1 MENENNN
8 ASIEEQLEVIDIL
21 MKYNRLDMAL
31 EALFSLKEQ
40 DDSIEVAYFKISEI
54 YEEKG
59 LFENAIEEMRKLE
72 IKDNTSGS
80 VKFKLATLY
89 QQIGR
94 LDKTFHYLSQAIN
107 NGYDSEKVFFY
118 KGLVYEDKN
127 DFDEAIYL
135 YRQALM
141 KNKSYMA
148 PKYRLYK
155 IYLGL
160 NRLIEAESI
169 LNQMIINNSDDYDG
183 YSLKILFKLK
193 LNKFSDTLE
202 VLKLAQERFGESE
215 NVKLD
220 FIRYYITLKEYDKA
234 LEIINEIDEKNDYYT
249 EFMTAKAKILTI
261 KGEYTK
267 AIEVLTNKDVYDEE
281 NQELIYVL
289 TLLRY
294 KNNEFIELINT
305 LEGIENID
313 VSDDL
318 GIIIEILKAYSYLN
332 INEKNK
338 AESTFRNL
346 EKLLKIQSSSNPY
359 DTNLILYRMIV
370 LIELDEFNKVEVL
383 KDGLIKLDKEKFEN
397 VITDI
402 ENLKTLRMIRD
413 TEKFDIKVQKEIIT
427 SILQ

>member
-1 MENENNN
+1 MGNENNKS
-8 ASIEEQLEVIDIL
+8 SIEEQLEVIDIL

-31 EALFSLKEQ
+31 EALFSLREQ
-40 DDSIEVAYFKISEI
+40 DDSIEAAYFKISEI
-54 YEEKG
+54 YEKKG

-72 IKDNTSGS
+72 IKDSTSGR

-94 LDKTFHYLSQAIN
+94 LDKTFNYLSQAIN

-193 LNKFSDTLE
+193 LNKFSDALE

-267 AIEVLTNKDVYDEE
+267 AIEVLTDKDVYDEE

-294 KNNEFIELINT
+294 KNNEFTELINT

-313 VSDDL
+313 VSDDF
-318 GIIIEILKAYSYLN
+318 GILIEILKAYSYLS

-338 AESTFRNL
+338 AEATFRNL

-397 VITDI
+397 VITQI
-402 ENLKTLRMIRD
+402 QNLKTLRMIRD

>member
-8 ASIEEQLEVIDIL
+8 ASVEEQLEVIDIL

-40 DDSIEVAYFKISEI
+40 DDSIEAAYFKISEI
-54 YEEKG
+54 YEKKG

-94 LDKTFHYLSQAIN
+94 LDKTFNYLSQAIN

-318 GIIIEILKAYSYLN
+318 GIIVEILKAYSYLN

-338 AESTFRNL
+338 AEATFRNL

-397 VITDI
+397 VITEI

>member
-54 YEEKG
+54 YEKKG

-135 YRQALM
+135 YIQALM

-234 LEIINEIDEKNDYYT
+234 LEIINEINEKNDYYT

-267 AIEVLTNKDVYDEE
+267 AIEVLTNKDVYIEE

-318 GIIIEILKAYSYLN
+318 GILVEILKAYSYLN

-338 AESTFRNL
+338 AEATFRNL

>member
-413 TEKFDIKVQKEIIT
+413 TEKCDIKVQKEIIT

>member
-1 MENENNN
+1 MGNENNKG
-8 ASIEEQLEVIDIL
+8 SIEEQLEVIDIL

-31 EALFSLKEQ
+31 EALFSLREQ
-40 DDSIEVAYFKISEI
+40 DDSIEAAYFKISEI
-54 YEEKG
+54 YEKKG
-59 LFENAIEEMRKLE
+59 LFESAIEEMRKLE
-72 IKDNTSGS
+72 IKDSTAGR

-94 LDKTFHYLSQAIN
+94 LDKTFNYLSQAIK

-141 KNKSYMA
+141 KNKSYMS

-193 LNKFSDTLE
+193 FNKFSDALE
-202 VLKLAQERFGESE
+202 VLKLAQERFGELE

-249 EFMTAKAKILTI
+249 EFITAKAKILTI

-267 AIEVLTNKDVYDEE
+267 AIDVLTNKEVYDEE

-294 KNNEFIELINT
+294 KNNEFTELINT

-313 VSDDL
+313 VSDEL
-318 GIIIEILKAYSYLN
+318 GIIIEILRAYSYLN

-338 AESTFRNL
+338 AEATFRNL

-397 VITDI
+397 VITEI
-402 ENLKTLRMIRD
+402 ENLKTLKMIRD

>member
-1 MENENNN
+1 MGNENNKG
-8 ASIEEQLEVIDIL
+8 SIEEQLEVIDIL

-31 EALFSLKEQ
+31 EALFSLREQ
-40 DDSIEVAYFKISEI
+40 DDSIEAAYFKISEI
-54 YEEKG
+54 YEKKG

-72 IKDNTSGS
+72 LKDSTSGR

-94 LDKTFHYLSQAIN
+94 LDKTFHYLYQAIN

-193 LNKFSDTLE
+193 LNKFSDALE
-202 VLKLAQERFGESE
+202 VLKLAQERFGELE

-294 KNNEFIELINT
+294 KNNEFTELINT

-318 GIIIEILKAYSYLN
+318 GILIEILKAYSYLN

-338 AESTFRNL
+338 EEAVFRNL

-397 VITDI
+397 VITEI

>member
-1 MENENNN
+1 MGNENNKG
-8 ASIEEQLEVIDIL
+8 SIEEQLEVIDIL

-31 EALFSLKEQ
+31 EALFSLREQ
-40 DDSIEVAYFKISEI
+40 DDSIEAAYFKISEI
-54 YEEKG
+54 YEKKG

-72 IKDNTSGS
+72 IKDSTSGR

-94 LDKTFHYLSQAIN
+94 LDKTFNYLSQAIN

-193 LNKFSDTLE
+193 LNKFSDALE

-267 AIEVLTNKDVYDEE
+267 AIEVLTDKDVYDEE

-294 KNNEFIELINT
+294 KNNEFTELINT

-313 VSDDL
+313 VSDDF
-318 GIIIEILKAYSYLN
+318 GILIEILKAYSYLS

-338 AESTFRNL
+338 AEATFRNL

-383 KDGLIKLDKEKFEN
+383 KDGLIKLDKEKFED
-397 VITDI
+397 VITEI
-402 ENLKTLRMIRD
+402 ENLKMLRMIRD

>member
-1 MENENNN
+1 MGNENNKD
-8 ASIEEQLEVIDIL
+8 SIEEQLEVIDIL

-40 DDSIEVAYFKISEI
+40 DDSIEAAYFKISEI
-54 YEEKG
+54 YEKKG

-72 IKDNTSGS
+72 LKDSKSGR

-89 QQIGR
+89 KQIGR
-94 LDKTFHYLSQAIN
+94 LDKTFNYLSQSIN

-135 YRQALM
+135 YRQAVM

-193 LNKFSDTLE
+193 LNKFSDALE

-234 LEIINEIDEKNDYYT
+234 LEIINKIDKKNDYYT

-267 AIEVLTNKDVYDEE
+267 AIEILTNKDVYDEE

-294 KNNEFIELINT
+294 KNNEFTELIKT

-313 VSDDL
+313 VSDEL
-318 GIIIEILKAYSYLN
+318 GIFIEILKAYSYLN

-338 AESTFRNL
+338 AEATFRNL

-383 KDGLIKLDKEKFEN
+383 KDGLIKLDKEKFED
-397 VITDI
+397 VITEI

>member
-1 MENENNN
+1 MGNENNKG
-8 ASIEEQLEVIDIL
+8 SIEEQLEVIDIL

-40 DDSIEVAYFKISEI
+40 DDSIEAAYFKISEI
-54 YEEKG
+54 YEKKG

-72 IKDNTSGS
+72 LKDSTLGR

-94 LDKTFHYLSQAIN
+94 LDKTFNYLSQAIN

-183 YSLKILFKLK
+183 YSLKIIFKLK
-193 LNKFSDTLE
+193 LNKFSDALE

-215 NVKLD
+215 NLKLD

-281 NQELIYVL
+281 NQELVYVL

-294 KNNEFIELINT
+294 KNNEFTELINT

-313 VSDDL
+313 VSDEL
-318 GIIIEILKAYSYLN
+318 GILIEILKAYSYLN
-332 INEKNK
+332 INEKIK
-338 AESTFRNL
+338 AEATFRNL

-397 VITDI
+397 LITEI

>member
-281 NQELIYVL
+281 NQELI
-289 TLLRY
+289 
-294 KNNEFIELINT
+294 
-305 LEGIENID
+305 
-313 VSDDL
+313 
-318 GIIIEILKAYSYLN
+318 
-332 INEKNK
+332 
-338 AESTFRNL
+338 
-346 EKLLKIQSSSNPY
+346 
-359 DTNLILYRMIV
+359 
-370 LIELDEFNKVEVL
+370 
-383 KDGLIKLDKEKFEN
+383 
-397 VITDI
+397 
-402 ENLKTLRMIRD
+402 
-413 TEKFDIKVQKEIIT
+413 
-427 SILQ
+427 

>member
-40 DDSIEVAYFKISEI
+40 DDSIEAAYFKISEV
-54 YEEKG
+54 YEKKG

-89 QQIGR
+89 HQIGR

>member
-40 DDSIEVAYFKISEI
+40 DDSIKAAYFKISEI
-54 YEEKG
+54 YEKKG

-94 LDKTFHYLSQAIN
+94 LDKTFNYLSQAIN

-160 NRLIEAESI
+160 NRLIEAEGI

>member
-1 MENENNN
+1 MGNENNKG
-8 ASIEEQLEVIDIL
+8 SIEEQLEVIDIL

-31 EALFSLKEQ
+31 EALFSLREQ
-40 DDSIEVAYFKISEI
+40 DDSIEAAYFKISEI
-54 YEEKG
+54 YEKKG

-72 IKDNTSGS
+72 IKDSTSGR

-94 LDKTFHYLSQAIN
+94 LDKTFNYLSQAIN

-169 LNQMIINNSDDYDG
+169 LNQMMINNSDDYDG

-193 LNKFSDTLE
+193 LNKFSDALE
-202 VLKLAQERFGESE
+202 VLKLAQERFGELE

-267 AIEVLTNKDVYDEE
+267 AIDVLTNKDVYDEE

-294 KNNEFIELINT
+294 KNNEFTELINT

-313 VSDDL
+313 VSDEL
-318 GIIIEILKAYSYLN
+318 GILIEILKAYSYLN

-338 AESTFRNL
+338 AEATFRNL

-397 VITDI
+397 VITEI

>member
-1 MENENNN
+1 MGNENNKG
-8 ASIEEQLEVIDIL
+8 SIEEQLEVIDIL

-31 EALFSLKEQ
+31 EALFSLREQ
-40 DDSIEVAYFKISEI
+40 DDSIEAAYFKISEI
-54 YEEKG
+54 YEKKG

-94 LDKTFHYLSQAIN
+94 LDKTFNYLSQAIN

-193 LNKFSDTLE
+193 LNKFSDALE

-267 AIEVLTNKDVYDEE
+267 AIEVLTNKEVHDEE

-294 KNNEFIELINT
+294 KNNEFTELINT
-305 LEGIENID
+305 LEGIKNID

-318 GIIIEILKAYSYLN
+318 GILIEILKAYAYLN
-332 INEKNK
+332 INEKNN
-338 AESTFRNL
+338 AEATFRNL

-370 LIELDEFNKVEVL
+370 LIELEEFNKVEVL

-397 VITDI
+397 VITEI